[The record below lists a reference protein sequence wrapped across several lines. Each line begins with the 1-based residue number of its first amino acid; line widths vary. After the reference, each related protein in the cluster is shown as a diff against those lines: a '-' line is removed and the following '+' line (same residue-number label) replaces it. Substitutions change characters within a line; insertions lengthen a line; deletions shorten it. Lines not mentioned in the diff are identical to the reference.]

1 MPTRIS
7 AHLALFAVALFYA
20 GNYLIAK
27 TVMNGDFLEPLG
39 FVLLRVSSATLLF
52 WLASLFVKSKRIER
66 RDWPVFVLCGLTGV
80 AANQSLFFSGLELTT
95 PVHAS
100 LIMTTNP
107 ILVLVFAYFI
117 LRDKVT
123 WRKVLG
129 IAIGFAGAL
138 FLVAA
143 GQQVVEA
150 DEYMLGD
157 TMIFLNATSY
167 ALYLVVVKR
176 LIAKYPPLTVIKW
189 VFTIG
194 LFFVIP
200 LGFSQ
205 LTHTNWELFTMNAWL
220 GVVYVIICVTFLAY
234 LLNIYALQRVT
245 PSTVAF
251 YIYLQPLLASLLSV
265 MFGMDTLNLTT
276 VISGL
281 LIFTGVFL
289 VSDIG
294 LKSQLSSKA

>member
-20 GNYLIAK
+20 GNYIIAK
-27 TVMNGDFLEPLG
+27 TVMNGNFLEPLG

-52 WLASLFVKSKRIER
+52 WITSLFVRGKRIER
-66 RDWPVFVLCGLTGV
+66 GDWPIFILCGLTGV

-117 LRDKVT
+117 LRNRIT

-129 IAIGFAGAL
+129 IATGFAGAL

-143 GQQVVEA
+143 GKQVVEEQ
-150 DEYMLGD
+150 EYMLGD
-157 TMIFLNATSY
+157 MMIFLNATSY
-167 ALYLVVVKR
+167 AIYLVIVKR
-176 LIAKYPPLTVIKW
+176 LISKYPPLTVIKW

-194 LFFVIP
+194 LGFVIP
-200 LGFSQ
+200 LGFTQ
-205 LTHTNWELFTMNAWL
+205 LTNTNWSAFTSEAWL
-220 GVVYVIICVTFLAY
+220 GVIYVIICVTFLAY

-245 PSTVAF
+245 PATVAF
-251 YIYLQPLLASLLSV
+251 YIYLQPLLAAILSV
-265 MFGMDTLNLTT
+265 IFGMDTLNITT
-276 VISGL
+276 VISGI
-281 LIFTGVFL
+281 LIFIGVFL
-289 VSDIG
+289 VSDIR
-294 LKSQLSSKA
+294 LKSRLSQKA